1 MFAMLGH
8 RWLNMHLN
16 PHKVAIPKGAHT
28 KAPRDQRNL
37 PMLHVHT
44 ARHSPLHPIVSL
56 VAQTF
61 MIAALLTANWTAV
74 AEDAWP
80 QFRGINASGRAVG
93 DEPLPADIGPESN
106 VIWSVALP
114 PGHSSPVVYGDR
126 IYLTAVED
134 ERLWTLAIE
143 QSTGKVLW
151 KQEAPHDELEEI
163 HTIGSFAQPTSVTDG
178 RLVVSMFGSSGLY
191 AYDRTGTK
199 LWHIPMGPFSNNFGA
214 GSSPIMVDDWVI
226 LNQDHD
232 TDSFLT
238 ALDKSSGEP
247 IWRTDRSEFPRSYA
261 TPVLWNNNGTR
272 QIVVAGTLRIV
283 GYDLMT
289 GQEAWTVTGISRIV
303 NMTPTVGPDGTLFVA
318 AWAPGGDSTNRI
330 DVSPFST
337 VVERDAN
344 NNGVLEEDETPP
356 GPIKM
361 RFNQIDRDKDGHIT
375 EQEYES
381 MRGVFDAAHNV
392 MVAIRP
398 GGKGNITETHVSW
411 RHERGL
417 PYVPSPVVYGGTVF
431 FVKNGGIVSSLDAET
446 GELLKTARV
455 SGTANYYAS
464 PVAGDGKV
472 YLLSQRGELSV
483 ISAEGEWK
491 ELASTEFGE
500 EAFATPALLDG
511 KIYLRT
517 AGHLYCFGLS
527 GGQ

>member
-1 MFAMLGH
+1 
-8 RWLNMHLN
+8 MH
-16 PHKVAIPKGAHT
+16 HICSDRCRA
-28 KAPRDQRNL
+28 RNIF
-37 PMLHVHT
+37 V
-44 ARHSPLHPIVSL
+44 SPTDLFVK
-56 VAQTF
+56 TF
-61 MIAALLTANWTAV
+61 MIAAGLAALCNAV
-74 AEDAWP
+74 AEDSWP
-80 QFRGINASGRAVG
+80 QFRGNNASGRAVG
-93 DEPLPADIGPESN
+93 DEPLPTEIGPESN

-134 ERLWTLAIE
+134 ERLWTLALE
-143 QSTGKVLW
+143 RATGKVIW
-151 KQEAPHDELEEI
+151 RREAPHNELEEI
-163 HTIGSFAQPTSVTDG
+163 HTIGSFAQPTPVTDG
-178 RLVVSMFGSSGLY
+178 RYVVSLFGSSGLY
-191 AYDRTGTK
+191 AYDRDGTELWK
-199 LWHIPMGPFSNNFGA
+199 LPMGPFSNNFGA

-238 ALDKSSGEP
+238 ALDKSSGER

-261 TPVLWNNNGTR
+261 TPVLWNNNGKR
-272 QIVVAGTLRIV
+272 QIVIAGTLRIV
-283 GYDLMT
+283 GYDLIT
-289 GQEAWTVTGISRIV
+289 GHEAWTVTGISRIV

-330 DVSPFST
+330 DVSPFAT
-337 VVERDAN
+337 VIEGDAN
-344 NNGVLEEDETPP
+344 ENGVLEEEETPP

-381 MRGVFDAAHNV
+381 MRGVFDSAHNV
-392 MVAIRP
+392 MVSIRP
-398 GGKGNITETHVSW
+398 GGEGNITETHVNW

-417 PYVPSPVVYGGTVF
+417 PYVPSPVVYNGTVF

-472 YLLSQRGELSV
+472 YLLSQRGEISV
-483 ISAEGEWK
+483 ISAKGEWE
-491 ELASTEFGE
+491 ELAAAEFGE

-511 KIYLRT
+511 EIYLRT
-517 AGHLYCFGLS
+517 AGHLYCFGLQDN
-527 GGQ
+527 GQ